1 MRIIIS
7 IGEKMNL
14 KAHFH
19 NLFEWSKLSQLH
31 NKKEEI
37 CRQFKISCP
46 NKKKTRNLSITFD
59 IISHVN
65 TRRFF
70 RSFFLYLCRCS
81 HCPQAFRYN
90 NNLWT
95 SFEWCF
101 CKNDYWED
109 IVVAVWYSFCPLQLP
124 EKNLFYLLFKI
135 YLSMC
140 CFYFFAS

>member
-1 MRIIIS
+1 M
-7 IGEKMNL
+7 

-19 NLFEWSKLSQLH
+19 HLFECSKLSQLH

-124 EKNLFYLLFKI
+124 EKIFFISYLRFICQCVVFTFLQVKYEIHQIFCKK
-135 YLSMC
+135 
-140 CFYFFAS
+140 